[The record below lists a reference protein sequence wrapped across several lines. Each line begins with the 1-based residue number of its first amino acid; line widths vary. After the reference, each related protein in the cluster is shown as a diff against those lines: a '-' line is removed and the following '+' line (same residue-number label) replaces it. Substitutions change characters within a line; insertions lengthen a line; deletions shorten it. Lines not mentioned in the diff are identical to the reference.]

1 VAGSLGGRV
10 QTIEKPS
17 RWVYLVPIIHLSACA
32 ISFIGYLIPSLQFF
46 GIVWVFI
53 VLVDLPV
60 SAIFYALAWK
70 YSLIAGL
77 WVVVVGTLWW
87 YFLGRAIERWIKRIK
102 ARSSGVQTVQK

>member
-1 VAGSLGGRV
+1 M
-10 QTIEKPS
+10 QTTDKPS
-17 RWVYLVPIIHLSACA
+17 RWVYLLPIIHLSACA
-32 ISFIGYLIPSLQFF
+32 ISFVGYLIPPLQFL
-46 GIVWVFI
+46 GIIWVFI

-87 YFLGRAIERWIKRIK
+87 YFLGRTIERLNKRIK
-102 ARSSGVQTVQK
+102 ARSSGAQTVQK